1 MSLGYAGHARL
12 ELEDAEIAI
21 YSYTG
26 EDWNV
31 QDESA
36 RKALESAIGQ
46 FTIYKS
52 CFIEPEVHCKV
63 RKTPNGRKKLIE
75 KKVVCHPDLSG
86 LIDDGGIV
94 IDKLCGVDAETSNYR
109 PRIYIH
115 LLRHIFENYQ
125 LNGRLPE
132 KEGFIL

>member
-36 RKALESAIGQ
+36 RKTLESAIGQ
-46 FTIYKS
+46 FTIDKS
-52 CFIEPEVHCKV
+52 CLIEPEVHCRV
-63 RKTPNGRKKLIE
+63 RKKSNGKKELVE
-75 KKVVCHPDLSG
+75 KKDREASW
-86 LIDDGGIV
+86 
-94 IDKLCGVDAETSNYR
+94 
-109 PRIYIH
+109 
-115 LLRHIFENYQ
+115 LL
-125 LNGRLPE
+125 GTD
-132 KEGFIL
+132 

>member
-46 FTIYKS
+46 FTIDKS
-52 CFIEPEVHCKV
+52 CLIEPEVRCKV
-63 RKTPNGRKKLIE
+63 RK
-75 KKVVCHPDLSG
+75 HPM
-86 LIDDGGIV
+86 
-94 IDKLCGVDAETSNYR
+94 AERNSLKR
-109 PRIYIH
+109 R
-115 LLRHIFENYQ
+115 LLA
-125 LNGRLPE
+125 
-132 KEGFIL
+132 ILTFRG

>member
-26 EDWNV
+26 EDLNV

-52 CFIEPEVHCKV
+52 CLIEPEVHCKV
-63 RKTPNGRKKLIE
+63 RKHPMAGRNSLK
-75 KKVVCHPDLSG
+75 
-86 LIDDGGIV
+86 
-94 IDKLCGVDAETSNYR
+94 R
-109 PRIYIH
+109 R
-115 LLRHIFENYQ
+115 LLA
-125 LNGRLPE
+125 
-132 KEGFIL
+132 ILTFRG

>member
-31 QDESA
+31 QDKSA
-36 RKALESAIGQ
+36 RKTLESAIGQ
-46 FTIYKS
+46 FTIDKS
-52 CFIEPEVHCKV
+52 CLIEPEVHCRV
-63 RKTPNGRKKLIE
+63 RKKPNGRKKLVE
-75 KKVVCHPDLSG
+75 KKIVRPPGFSE
-86 LIDDGGIV
+86 LIDNGSIV
-94 IDKLCGVDAETSNYR
+94 IDKLCGVDADTSNHR
-109 PRIYIH
+109 PRIYIR
-115 LLRHIFENYQ
+115 LLRHIFESYQ

>member
-26 EDWNV
+26 EDWKV

-75 KKVVCHPDLSG
+75 KKVVGHPDLSG

-94 IDKLCGVDAETSNYR
+94 IAASTPKHRTTAPAFTYTYCVISSKTTS
-109 PRIYIH
+109 
-115 LLRHIFENYQ
+115 
-125 LNGRLPE
+125 
-132 KEGFIL
+132 

>member
-52 CFIEPEVHCKV
+52 CLIEPEVHCKV

-75 KKVVCHPDLSG
+75 KKVVGHPDLSG
-86 LIDDGGIV
+86 LIDDGV
-94 IDKLCGVDAETSNYR
+94 S
-109 PRIYIH
+109 
-115 LLRHIFENYQ
+115 
-125 LNGRLPE
+125 
-132 KEGFIL
+132 